1 MTIIFALL
9 LIALLLFL
17 LEIFVIPGT
26 SIAAFLA
33 LISWFTAIVWAFMES
48 PEWGAALTAG
58 SLLLG
63 ILGVRYFPASRLFK
77 RFSLKSSLPSGK
89 DTPAEIPSYLGT
101 ALAISDLKPYGRIEL
116 PNGGQ
121 YDARSLSGYISSGS
135 KVEVVKAEKQYYLV
149 RALPSSREAENKLIK
164 Q

>member
-1 MTIIFALL
+1 MIVIFTLL
-9 LIALLLFL
+9 LVALLLFL

-26 SIAAFLA
+26 SIAALLA
-33 LISWFTAIVWAFMES
+33 LMSWITAVVWAFMES
-48 PEWGAALTAG
+48 PEWGAALTVG

-63 ILGVRYFPASRLFK
+63 ALGLRYFPTSHLLK

-89 DTPAEIPSYLGT
+89 DTPAEIPSYLGS

-121 YDARSLSGYISSGS
+121 YDARSLSGYISSGNE
-135 KVEVVKAEKQYYLV
+135 VEVVKAEKKYYLV
-149 RALPSSREAENKLIK
+149 RAVPSSKEQTRK
-164 Q
+164 